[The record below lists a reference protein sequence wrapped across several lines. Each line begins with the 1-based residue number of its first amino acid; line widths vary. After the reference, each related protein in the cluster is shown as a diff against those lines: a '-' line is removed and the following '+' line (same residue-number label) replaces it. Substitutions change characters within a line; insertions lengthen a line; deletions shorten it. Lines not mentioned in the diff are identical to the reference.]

1 MESQERDERT
11 AAALERYR
19 PPYDLTADMLVVP
32 ALCPTA
38 PLRQTFPR
46 VPFLAVRGKTP
57 LVLWFSRITEVCY
70 CDAAGERRC
79 EGGPETALYNE
90 LNIIALLHQRA
101 FFVPGIYATGERT
114 IRIGHRYGMPKQLT
128 SMHVQ
133 VHGTHFEASMMDS
146 ACQSFVRARLLGSGR
161 GVAQMVSR
169 LWPRQLW
176 PARFPAGTQV
186 RAMIQATPRV
196 HVAHVRRGQ
205 LCLDTPWLPQ
215 AVSLLPVGLYL
226 PRLRMRLPP

>member
-1 MESQERDERT
+1 MDSQERERT

-32 ALCPTA
+32 ALCPTV

-79 EGGPETALYNE
+79 EGGADSALYNE
-90 LNIIALLHQRA
+90 LNIIALVRQHAL
-101 FFVPGIYATGERT
+101 FVPAIYATGERT

-133 VHGTHFEASMMDS
+133 VHGTHCEASMMDG
-146 ACQSFVRARLLGSGR
+146 ARESFARARLLGSGR
-161 GVAQMVSR
+161 GVAQMLSR

-176 PARFPAGTQV
+176 PARFPIGTDV

-196 HVAHVRRGQ
+196 HLAYVQAGQ
-205 LCLDTPWLPQ
+205 LSLDAVWLPE

>member
-1 MESQERDERT
+1 MDSQERERT

-38 PLRQTFPR
+38 PLRQTFPC

-79 EGGPETALYNE
+79 EGGAETALYNE
-90 LNIIALLHQRA
+90 LNIIALLRQRA
-101 FFVPGIYATGERT
+101 LFVPAIYATGERT
-114 IRIGHRYGMPKQLT
+114 IRIGHRYGMPKQPA
-128 SMHVQ
+128 SMQ
-133 VHGTHFEASMMDS
+133 VRVDTTRFEAQMMDG
-146 ACQSFVRARLLGSGR
+146 ACESFARARLLGSGR

-176 PARFPAGTQV
+176 PARFPIGTDV
-186 RAMIQATPRV
+186 RATIQATPRV
-196 HVAHVRRGQ
+196 HVAHVRQGQ

>member
-1 MESQERDERT
+1 MDSQERERT

-19 PPYDLTADMLVVP
+19 PPYDLTADMLVVA

-38 PLRQTFPR
+38 PLRQAFPR
-46 VPFLAVRGKTP
+46 VPVLSVRGKTP

-79 EGGPETALYNE
+79 EGGAETALYNE
-90 LNIIALLHQRA
+90 LNIIALLRQRA
-101 FFVPGIYATGERT
+101 LFVPGIYATGERT

-128 SMHVQ
+128 SMHLR
-133 VHGTHFEASMMDS
+133 VHGTHVEASMMDGAS
-146 ACQSFVRARLLGSGR
+146 ESLVRARLLGSGR
-161 GVAQMVSR
+161 GVAQMVSC

-176 PARFPAGTQV
+176 PARFPAETQV

-196 HVAHVRRGQ
+196 HVAHVRQGQ

-215 AVSLLPVGLYL
+215 AVSLVPVGLYL

>member
-1 MESQERDERT
+1 MDSQERERT

-46 VPFLAVRGKTP
+46 IPVLSVRGKTP

-70 CDAAGERRC
+70 CDAEGECRC
-79 EGGPETALYNE
+79 EGDAETMLYNE

-101 FFVPGIYATGERT
+101 LFVPGIYATGERT

-133 VHGTHFEASMMDS
+133 VHGTHFEATMTEG
-146 ACQSFVRARLLGSGR
+146 ACESFVRARLLGSGR
-161 GVAQMVSR
+161 GVARMESR
-169 LWPRQLW
+169 LWPRHLW

-196 HVAHVRRGQ
+196 HVAQVRQGQ

>member
-1 MESQERDERT
+1 MDSQERART

-38 PLRQTFPR
+38 PLRQTFPC

-79 EGGPETALYNE
+79 EGGAETALYNE

-128 SMHVQ
+128 SMQVR
-133 VHGTHFEASMMDS
+133 VHGPHFDASMMDG
-146 ACQSFVRARLLGSGR
+146 ACESFALARLLGAGK
-161 GVAQMVSR
+161 GPAQMVSR
-169 LWPRQLW
+169 LWPRHL
-176 PARFPAGTQV
+176 
-186 RAMIQATPRV
+186 
-196 HVAHVRRGQ
+196 
-205 LCLDTPWLPQ
+205 
-215 AVSLLPVGLYL
+215 
-226 PRLRMRLPP
+226 

>member
-1 MESQERDERT
+1 MDSQERERT
-11 AAALERYR
+11 AVALERYR

-46 VPFLAVRGKTP
+46 VPFLAVRCRTP
-57 LVLWFSRITEVCY
+57 LVLWFSRIIEVCY

-79 EGGPETALYNE
+79 EGGAETALYNE
-90 LNIIALLHQRA
+90 LNIIALVRQCAL
-101 FFVPGIYATGERT
+101 FVPGIYATGERT

-133 VHGTHFEASMMDS
+133 VRGTRFEASMTDG
-146 ACQSFVRARLLGSGR
+146 ACESFARAQLLGSGR
-161 GVAQMVSR
+161 GVARIVSR
-169 LWPRQLW
+169 SWPRQLW

-186 RAMIQATPRV
+186 RTVIQATPRV
-196 HVAHVRRGQ
+196 HVAHVRQGQ
-205 LCLDTPWLPQ
+205 LCLDTPWLPE

>member
-1 MESQERDERT
+1 MDSQERERM
-11 AAALERYR
+11 AATLEHYR
-19 PPYDLTADMLVVP
+19 PPYDLTADMLVVL

-46 VPFLAVRGKTP
+46 MPVLSVRGKTP

-79 EGGPETALYNE
+79 EGGAETALYNE
-90 LNIIALLHQRA
+90 LNIIALLRQRA
-101 FFVPGIYATGERT
+101 LFVPGIYATGERT

-133 VHGTHFEASMMDS
+133 AHGTHFEASMMDG
-146 ACQSFVRARLLGSGR
+146 ACESFVRARLLGAGTS
-161 GVAQMVSR
+161 VAQMVSR
-169 LWPRQLW
+169 SWPRQLW
-176 PARFPAGTQV
+176 RARFPSGTDV

-196 HVAHVRRGQ
+196 HVAHVRQGQ

>member
-1 MESQERDERT
+1 VDSQERERT

-46 VPFLAVRGKTP
+46 VPFLSVRGKTP
-57 LVLWFSRITEVCY
+57 LVLWFSRVTEVCY
-70 CDAAGERRC
+70 YDAAGERRC
-79 EGGPETALYNE
+79 EGGAETALYNE
-90 LNIIALLHQRA
+90 LNIIALLCQRA
-101 FFVPGIYATGERT
+101 LFVPGIYATGERT

-128 SMHVQ
+128 SMHVR
-133 VHGTHFEASMMDS
+133 VHGTHFEASMMDG
-146 ACQSFVRARLLGSGR
+146 ACESFARARLLGAGTR
-161 GVAQMVSR
+161 VARIVSR
-169 LWPRQLW
+169 FWPRHLWPT
-176 PARFPAGTQV
+176 RFPAGTQV
-186 RAMIQATPRV
+186 RTVIQATPQV
-196 HVAHVRRGQ
+196 HLAHVQVGQ
-205 LCLDTPWLPQ
+205 LSLDTAWLPE

>member
-1 MESQERDERT
+1 MDSQERERT

-79 EGGPETALYNE
+79 EGGAETALYNE
-90 LNIIALLHQRA
+90 LNIIALLRQRA
-101 FFVPGIYATGERT
+101 LFVPGIYATGERT

-133 VHGTHFEASMMDS
+133 VHGTHFEASVMDG
-146 ACQSFVRARLLGSGR
+146 ACESFVRARLLGSGR
-161 GVAQMVSR
+161 GVARIVSR
-169 LWPRQLW
+169 SWPRHLWPV
-176 PARFPAGTQV
+176 RFPARTQV
-186 RAMIQATPRV
+186 RTVIQATPHV
-196 HVAHVRRGQ
+196 HLAYVQAGQ
-205 LCLDTPWLPQ
+205 LSLDALWLPE

-226 PRLRMRLPP
+226 PRLCMRLPP

>member
-1 MESQERDERT
+1 MDSQERART

-79 EGGPETALYNE
+79 EGGAETALYNE
-90 LNIIALLHQRA
+90 LNIIALLRQRA
-101 FFVPGIYATGERT
+101 LFVPGIYATGERT
-114 IRIGHRYGMPKQLT
+114 IRIGHRYGMPKQPA
-128 SMHVQ
+128 SMQIRVDT
-133 VHGTHFEASMMDS
+133 THFETSMMDG
-146 ACQSFVRARLLGSGR
+146 ACESFARARLLGSGR

-176 PARFPAGTQV
+176 PARFPIGTDV
-186 RAMIQATPRV
+186 RAMLQATPRV
-196 HVAHVRRGQ
+196 HVAHVRQGQ
-205 LCLDTPWLPQ
+205 LCLDTVWLPE

-226 PRLRMRLPP
+226 PHLRMRLPP